1 MPVLSPIV
9 LLVLGLLIVVAGILI
24 VRLHPILALLL
35 GAVVIGWLTSDSQLQ
50 LYAQTKGL
58 GENAI
63 NHLLNQSFGERIAI
77 AFGETCGKIGLLI
90 VLASIIGKCLL
101 DSGAAERIVRSM
113 LQVFGEKKAPGAFMA
128 SSFILAIP
136 IFFDTV
142 FYLMVPLARAMGI
155 RKEKSYALYI
165 MAIIAGGTMAHSLVP
180 PTPGPLFAAGALGV
194 SIGIMI
200 IMGTVIGLICSG
212 AGMLYGYWIN
222 TRQFVPLRSTNDVPV
237 DELKSWLNKDTSSLP
252 SFFMANLPIV
262 LPVILIAGKTICESV
277 SVPLPAVVLN
287 FIKTTGDPVIALFIA
302 TIIALIIL
310 TKQSGY
316 KLKELKT
323 PVEEAILSAG
333 MIVLITCTG
342 GAFGA
347 ILQQTSIGNWLV
359 DMSQDVKLAVLP
371 LAWVVTAVIR
381 TAQGSATVSMITA
394 IGMLT
399 AFNTPGALSFH
410 PVYLAVVIG
419 CGSKLFP
426 WMNDSGF
433 WIICKMSGFTEGE
446 TIRNFSFLLTIM
458 GVVGLIA
465 TMILAK
471 LFPLLG

>member
-9 LLVLGLLIVVAGILI
+9 LLILGLLIVVAGILI

-35 GAVVIGWLTSDSQLQ
+35 GAVVIGWLTSESQLQ

-58 GENAI
+58 GEKAI
-63 NHLLNQSFGERIAI
+63 NTLLDQSFGERIAI

-155 RKEKSYALYI
+155 RNEKSYALYI

-194 SIGIMI
+194 SIGMMI

-212 AGMLYGYWIN
+212 TGLLYGYWLN

-237 DELKSWLNKDTSSLP
+237 EELKSWLNKDTSGLP
-252 SFFMANLPIV
+252 SFFMSNLPIV
-262 LPVILIAGKTICESV
+262 LPVILIAGKTICESI
-277 SVPLPAVVLN
+277 SVPLPAGVLT
-287 FIKTTGDPVIALFIA
+287 FFKTTGDPVIALFIA

-310 TKQSGY
+310 SKQSGY

-359 DMSQDVKLAVLP
+359 DLSQDVKLAVLP

-458 GVVGLIA
+458 GVVGLIT

-471 LFPLLG
+471 LFPLL

>member
-1 MPVLSPIV
+1 MSPI
-9 LLVLGLLIVVAGILI
+9 LLLILGLLIVVLGIL
-24 VRLHPILALLL
+24 VVKLHPVLALLL
-35 GAVVIGWLTSDSQLQ
+35 GAVIIGFLTSDTQLQ
-50 LYAQTKGL
+50 LYAQSKNFS
-58 GENAI
+58 ENQI
-63 NHLLNQSFGERIAI
+63 NSLLSQSFGERIAI

-113 LQVFGEKKAPGAFMA
+113 LKVFGESKAPGAFMV

-142 FYLMVPLARAMGI
+142 FYLMVPLARAMGV

-194 SIGIMI
+194 SIGMMI
-200 IMGTVIGLICSG
+200 LVGTGIGLICSS
-212 AGMLYGYWIN
+212 AGFVYAHWLN
-222 TRQFVPLRSTNDVPV
+222 RKQFIPLRSTNDVPV
-237 DELKSWLNKDTSSLP
+237 EELKSWLNKDTSALP
-252 SFFMANLPIV
+252 SFFMANLPIA
-262 LPVILIAGKTICESV
+262 LPVILIAGKTILESV
-277 SVPLPAVVLN
+277 SFPLPASVLS
-287 FIKTTGDPVIALFIA
+287 FFKVAGDPVIALFIA
-302 TIIALIIL
+302 TIIALAIL
-310 TKQSGY
+310 SHQSGFR
-316 KLKELKT
+316 LKELKA

-333 MIVLITCTG
+333 MIVLITCSG

-359 DMSQDVKLAVLP
+359 DLSRDVKLAVLP
-371 LAWVVTAVIR
+371 LAFIVTAVIR

-433 WIICKMSGFTEGE
+433 WIITKMSGFTEAE
-446 TIRNFSFLLTIM
+446 SIRNFSFLLTIM
-458 GVVGLIA
+458 GVAGLIS

-471 LFPLLG
+471 LFPLIG

>member
-1 MPVLSPIV
+1 MSPI
-9 LLVLGLLIVVAGILI
+9 LLLILGLLIVVLGIL
-24 VRLHPILALLL
+24 VVKLHPILALLL
-35 GAVVIGWLTSDSQLQ
+35 GAVIIGFLTSDTQLQ
-50 LYAQTKGL
+50 LFAQSKNFS
-58 GENAI
+58 ENQI
-63 NHLLNQSFGERIAI
+63 NSLLSQSFGERIAI

-113 LQVFGEKKAPGAFMA
+113 LKVFGESRAPGAFIV
-128 SSFILAIP
+128 SSFVLGIP

-142 FYLMVPLARAMGI
+142 FYLMVPLARAMGV
-155 RKEKSYALYI
+155 RKEKSYAMYI

-194 SIGIMI
+194 SIGTMI
-200 IMGTVIGLICSG
+200 LVGTLIGLICSG
-212 AGMLYGYWIN
+212 AGLIYASWLN
-222 TRQFVPLRSTNDVPV
+222 KKQFIPLRSTNDVPV
-237 DELKSWLNKDTSSLP
+237 EELKSWLNKDTSALP
-252 SFFMANLPIV
+252 SFFMANLPIA
-262 LPVILIAGKTICESV
+262 LPVILIAGKTIIESA
-277 SVPLPAVVLN
+277 SLPLPAVVLSFFN
-287 FIKTTGDPVIALFIA
+287 VAGDPVISLFIA
-302 TIIALIIL
+302 TIISLAIL
-310 TKQSGY
+310 SRQSGFR
-316 KLKELKT
+316 LKELKT

-333 MIVLITCTG
+333 MIVLITCAG

-359 DMSQDVKLAVLP
+359 DLSQDVKLAVLP
-371 LAWVVTAVIR
+371 LAFIVTAVIR

-433 WIICKMSGFTEGE
+433 WIITKMSGFTEAE
-446 TIRNFSFLLTIM
+446 SIRNFSLLLTIM

-465 TMILAK
+465 TMILAR
-471 LFPLLG
+471 LFPLIG

>member
-1 MPVLSPIV
+1 MPELSPVV
-9 LLVLGLLIVVAGILI
+9 LLILGLLIVVSGILVI
-24 VRLHPILALLL
+24 RLHPILALLL
-35 GAVVIGWLTSDSQLQ
+35 GAILIGWLTSDHQLK
-50 LYAQTKGL
+50 LYAESKGL
-58 GENAI
+58 AAHQITN
-63 NHLLNQSFGERIAI
+63 LLNQSFGERIAI

-113 LQVFGEKKAPGAFMA
+113 LRVFGESKAPGSFMV
-128 SSFILAIP
+128 SSFILGIP

-165 MAIIAGGTMAHSLVP
+165 MAIVAGGTMAHSLVP

-194 SIGIMI
+194 SIGMMMI
-200 IMGTVIGLICSG
+200 LGTLVGLICSA
-212 AGMLYGYWIN
+212 AGLTYGYWLN
-222 TRQFVPLRSTNDVPV
+222 KHQQVPLRSTNDVPV
-237 DELKSWLNKDTSSLP
+237 EELKTWLNKDTSSLP
-252 SFFMANLPIV
+252 SFVSSNMPIV
-262 LPVILIAGKTICESV
+262 LPVILIAGKTILDSL
-277 SVPLPAVVLN
+277 SLPAPVW
-287 FIKTTGDPVIALFIA
+287 IKTFFDTAGDPVVALFIA
-302 TIIALIIL
+302 TILGLSIL
-310 TKQSGY
+310 AKQSGY
-316 KLKELKT
+316 KLKELKA
-323 PVEEAILSAG
+323 PVEDAILSAG

-347 ILQQTSIGNWLV
+347 MLQQTSIGNWLV
-359 DMSQDVKLAVLP
+359 GFSQDIKLAVLP
-371 LAWVVTAVIR
+371 LAWVITAVIR

-394 IGMLT
+394 IGMFT

-410 PVYLAVVIG
+410 PVYLAIVIG

-458 GVVGLIA
+458 GVAGLIA
-465 TMILAK
+465 TMLLA
-471 LFPLLG
+471 LFFPLI